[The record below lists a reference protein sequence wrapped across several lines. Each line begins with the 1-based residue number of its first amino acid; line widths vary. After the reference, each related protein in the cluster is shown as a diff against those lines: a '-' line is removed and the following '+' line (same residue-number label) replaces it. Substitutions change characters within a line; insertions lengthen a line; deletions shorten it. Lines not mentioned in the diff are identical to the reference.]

1 MEIMMTHIMELKIIP
16 MHRMV
21 PTMVHTLLMPVHME
35 HNTPH
40 MQHTSHTTTII
51 MPILHTTMAIMG
63 FTMDMAMDTIMDYT
77 GMDMGTMV
85 LHIIKQ
91 YRKLINESQN
101 VQLSSR
107 TSDYV

>member
-1 MEIMMTHIMELKIIP
+1 MTHIMEPKIIP

-35 HNTPH
+35 HNMPH

-51 MPILHTTMAIMG
+51 MPIHHTSMPILHTTMAIMG
-63 FTMDMAMDTIMDYT
+63 FTMHMAMDTIMDYT
-77 GMDMGTMV
+77 GMVMGT
-85 LHIIKQ
+85 IIKQ

-107 TSDYV
+107 ISNYV